1 MKRRHVPAAIAALLL
16 ACVASAAPPATPAN
30 APLPRESVYQLALPL
45 TDQSGHAAD
54 WRLRRGKPQLVA
66 MFYTSCPYMCPLI
79 VDSAKTIDRALTPM
93 QRQRLGVLLISLD
106 PRHDTPAAL
115 HALAEKRG
123 LDTTRW
129 TLAAPS
135 SPGDVR
141 AAAGVLG
148 IRYRQLADGSFN
160 HTSALLLLDADGRI
174 VARTER
180 IGGPADPQ
188 FLDAVRKA
196 IAP

>member
-1 MKRRHVPAAIAALLL
+1 MKRRHLLPGIAALLL
-16 ACVASAAPPATPAN
+16 AGMAAAGTTTPAT
-30 APLPRESVYQLALPL
+30 APLPRDSVYQLPLSL
-45 TDQSGHAAD
+45 TDQSGHVAD
-54 WRLRRGKPQLVA
+54 WRTHRGKPQMVT

-141 AAAGVLG
+141 AVAGVLG

>member
-1 MKRRHVPAAIAALLL
+1 MKRRHLLPGIAALLL
-16 ACVASAAPPATPAN
+16 AGMAAAGTTTPAT
-30 APLPRESVYQLALPL
+30 APLPRDSVYQLPLSL
-45 TDQSGHAAD
+45 TDQSGHVAD
-54 WRLRRGKPQLVA
+54 WRTHRGKPQMVT
-66 MFYTSCPYMCPLI
+66 MFYTSCPYMCPMI
-79 VDSAKTIDRALTPM
+79 VDSAKTIDKALTPT

-106 PRHDTPAAL
+106 PEHDTPAAL
-115 HALAEKRG
+115 QSLAGKRS

-129 TLAAPS
+129 MLATPAPD
-135 SPGDVR
+135 GVR

-148 IRYRQLADGSFN
+148 IRYRKLADGSFN

-174 VARTER
+174 VARTEC